1 MWVDHFYDN
10 RPMQTHYHNIWW
22 LRIATFLLAAL
33 ATASAAYWV
42 LKWRASV
49 SPSRPATIAFSEP
62 AQFDPQALAHLLG
75 GAKGGT
81 ANAPMAAAASHFKLF
96 GVIADRAKGGYAL
109 IAVDDKAA
117 KPFRVG
123 NPVNDEL
130 VLHSLS
136 ARSAELAASM
146 DGPVT
151 LTLELPKLSRP

>member
-1 MWVDHFYDN
+1 MWINRFYDN
-10 RPMQTHYHNIWW
+10 RPMQTHSHNIWW

-42 LKWRASV
+42 LKWRANAT
-49 SPSRPATIAFSEP
+49 PGRLATIAFAAP
-62 AQFDPQALAHLLG
+62 AQIDPQALARLLG

-81 ANAPMAAAASHFKLF
+81 ANAPMARAASHFKLF

-123 NPVNDEL
+123 NQVNDEL

-136 ARSAELAASM
+136 ARSAALAASL

-151 LTLELPKLSRP
+151 LTLELPKLAHP